1 MMKKVT
7 LSTLQQLKKSGE
19 PITVLTAYDATFAKL
34 QERAG
39 VEVILIGDSLGN
51 VIQGH
56 QTTVPVTI
64 EDMCY
69 HIANVARGCNVPLLI
84 GDYSY
89 MSYATPEQAY
99 FNATKL
105 MQAGAN
111 MVKLEGGA
119 WLSETIQG
127 LTERGIPVCAHLGL
141 TPQSV
146 DALGG
151 FKVQG
156 KEQASADKLL
166 ADALAVEQAGAK
178 LLVLEC
184 VPAAL
189 AKSISEQLS
198 IPTIGI
204 GAGVNCD
211 GQVLVM
217 HDMLGLNE
225 QFSPKFVKNFLTD
238 SDGDIRGAFE
248 AFVKQVKAREF
259 PTEQHSF

>member
-1 MMKKVT
+1 MKKVT